1 MPDSPV
7 PLGSVEAQVVV
18 HLPESPE
25 VLMISSNDEPMEEPE
40 DHLPVEDDPKEGLDL
55 GVQQVDLL

>member
-1 MPDSPV
+1 
-7 PLGSVEAQVVV
+7 VVV